1 VSTDQ
6 GLEADAVTVPV
17 RWDSWLSVMMPGMR
31 SSSSVEPPDALAQWL
46 AERFGDPV
54 HPAEPSASVGDGFD
68 SAIWLVRY
76 AGASLPGAWRMPLVL
91 RVKADAERAGEAQR
105 EADVQ
110 AWAADRGYP
119 APRVLAV
126 MDPGELLDLP
136 AQVME
141 RAPGPM
147 LLDHLRRRPWQTGRR
162 LGQLAEL
169 QARLHLLRTDGFP
182 AGDDLLER
190 RLRLSRVVAPQLGD
204 PAMARALEQ
213 VEGLGDRLRDAPP
226 SVCHGDFH
234 PLNVLVDR
242 EEAAVIDWT
251 DAGVGDRH
259 GDVAR
264 TLVLF
269 DMASVAATKPLER
282 RALGVVGPR
291 LSHAY
296 RRRYQRWLEL
306 DDGRLRLWTPV
317 HLLHGWV
324 QAAALHAGLLGGDGG
339 PDGRTERLPPAMVGE
354 LQRRFEEAWAKL
366 DAG

>member
-1 VSTDQ
+1 
-6 GLEADAVTVPV
+6 
-17 RWDSWLSVMMPGMR
+17 MMRGVGATPTTT
-31 SSSSVEPPDALAQWL
+31 PPDALAGWL
-46 AERFGDPV
+46 ADRFGGQV
-54 HPAEPSASVGDGFD
+54 QLAEPATSVGDGFD

-76 AGASLPGAWRMPLVL
+76 SGARLPGAWRLPLVL
-91 RVKADAERAGEAQR
+91 RVKADAARAGEAQR

-126 MDPGELLDLP
+126 MAPGELLDLP

-147 LLDHLRRRPWQTGRR
+147 LLDHLRRRPWQTPRR
-162 LGQLAEL
+162 MGQLAEL
-169 QARLHLLRTDGFP
+169 QARLHRLPVDGFP
-182 AGDDLLER
+182 AGEDLLGQ
-190 RLRLSRVVAPQLGD
+190 RLRLSRLVAPQLGD
-204 PAMARALEQ
+204 PALVRALEQ

-242 EEAAVIDWT
+242 QEPAVIDWT

-269 DMASVAATKPLER
+269 EMASVAATRPIER

-291 LSHAY
+291 LSRVY

-306 DDGRLRLWTPV
+306 DDARLRLWTPV

-324 QAAALHAGLLGGDGG
+324 QTAALHAGLLGGPDG
-339 PDGRTERLPPAMVGE
+339 PDDRTERMPPAMIAE
-354 LQRRFEEAWAKL
+354 LQRRYEAAWAEL
-366 DAG
+366 GTSS